1 MRPANT
7 VDFTYM
13 NYLHS
18 ARYVNDITDEKEVKM
33 MHSNFKHVSGFL
45 SQMCPLFV
53 VIDYARMNY
62 MSITESTKTVLGYHP
77 SGFLEGGLN
86 FMVNIMD
93 IDFFKTYNQK
103 LFPSNIQFLKN
114 IPQVEHADY
123 TFSFNYRIKNM
134 VGDWVDLYQRSTFIT
149 SKETGLPLYC
159 LVVGFDIT
167 TFKKDSIMIRTIEK
181 AEQGKGNKLIKTDF
195 FYPYEEDALLT
206 KQEKNILKWM
216 VDGLS
221 SKMIADRLKISENTI
236 SNHRQNMLRKTNT
249 KNVAQLVAFA
259 INNCII

>member
-1 MRPANT
+1 MKLGNP

-18 ARYVNDITDEKEVKM
+18 AHYADDIIDEREVQEM
-33 MHSNFKHVSGFL
+33 CSNFKPVSGFL

-62 MSITESTKTVLGYHP
+62 VSITESTKTVLGYHP
-77 SGFLEGGLN
+77 TGFLENGLG
-86 FMVNIMD
+86 FMLNIMD
-93 IDFFKTYNQK
+93 NDFFKTYNQK
-103 LFPSNIQFLKN
+103 LFPSNIEFLKS
-114 IPQVEHADY
+114 IPQAEHANY
-123 TFSFNYRIKNM
+123 TFSFNFRIKNI
-134 VGDWVDLYQRSTFIT
+134 GGSWIDLYQRSTFIT

-159 LVVGFDIT
+159 LAVGFDIT
-167 TFKKDSIMIRTIEK
+167 AFKKDSVMIRTIEK
-181 AEQGKGNKLIKTDF
+181 SEHGKISSMIETDY
-195 FYPYEEDALLT
+195 FYPYEEDTLLT

-216 VDGLS
+216 IDGLS
-221 SKMIADRLKISENTI
+221 SKMIAAKLSISENTI

-259 INNCII
+259 ISNRII

>member
-1 MRPANT
+1 MKLGNP
-7 VDFTYM
+7 VDFTFM

-18 ARYVNDITDEKEVKM
+18 VQYENDVADEKEIQEM
-33 MHSNFKHVSGFL
+33 CGNFKPVSGFL

-53 VIDYARMNY
+53 VIDYSRMNY
-62 MSITESTKTVLGYHP
+62 VSITESTKTVLGYNP
-77 SGFLEGGLN
+77 TGFLEGGLN

-93 IDFFKTYNQK
+93 TDFFKTYNK
-103 LFPSNIQFLKN
+103 RLFPSNIQFLKS
-114 IPQVEHADY
+114 IPQAEHSNY
-123 TFSFNYRIKNM
+123 TFSFNFRIKNYE
-134 VGDWVDLYQRSTFIT
+134 GKWVDLYQRSTFIT

-159 LVVGFDIT
+159 LVTGFDIT
-167 TFKKDSIMIRTIEK
+167 AFKKDSVMVRTIEK
-181 AEQGKGNKLIKTDF
+181 AELGKGNKLIQTDF

-216 VDGLS
+216 IDGLS
-221 SKMIADRLKISENTI
+221 SKMIADKLRISENTI

-259 INNCII
+259 ISTRII

>member
-1 MRPANT
+1 MKPAKT

-18 ARYVNDITDEKEVKM
+18 ARYANDVVDEKEVKM
-33 MHSNFKHVSGFL
+33 MHNNFKNVSGFL
-45 SQMCPLFV
+45 SHICPLFV
-53 VIDYARMNY
+53 VIDYTRMNY

-77 SGFLEGGLN
+77 NGFLEGGLN
-86 FMVNIMD
+86 FMVSIMHS
-93 IDFFKTYNQK
+93 DFFKTFNQK
-103 LFPSNIQFLKN
+103 LFPSNVQFLKT
-114 IPQVEHADY
+114 IPQSEHANY
-123 TFSFNYRIKNM
+123 IFSFNYRIKNI

-159 LVVGFDIT
+159 LLVGFDIT
-167 TFKKDSIMIRTIEK
+167 TFKKDSIMVRTIEK
-181 AEQGKGNKLIKTDF
+181 VEQEKGNKLIQTDF
-195 FYPYEEDALLT
+195 FYPYEEDTLLT

-221 SKMIADRLKISENTI
+221 SKMIADRLNISENTV

-259 INNCII
+259 ISSRII